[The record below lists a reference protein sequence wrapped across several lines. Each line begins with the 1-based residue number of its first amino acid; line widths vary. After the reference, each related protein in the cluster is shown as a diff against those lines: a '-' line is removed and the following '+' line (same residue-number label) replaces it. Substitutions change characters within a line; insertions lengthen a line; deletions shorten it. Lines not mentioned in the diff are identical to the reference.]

1 MTKIVIGKS
10 NTGKSELAEKL
21 ALETGDEKVY
31 YLATMNVCDDAGK
44 ERVVKHRKQREGKG
58 FITLEKQKDI
68 AGILDETGDAKT
80 STVLLEC
87 VANLVSNYIF
97 DDPSFDLKDSD
108 PESACE
114 DIASKAAGEIKALAE
129 KVHNLIIVTNEYDK
143 DGEGY
148 DDETRFYV
156 KTLSRTNE
164 LITPFCDEVH
174 DLLKDSKGN

>member
-1 MTKIVIGKS
+1 MIAVVIGKS
-10 NTGKSELAEKL
+10 NTGKSLLAEKL

-31 YLATMNVCDDAGK
+31 YLATMNVMDDAGR
-44 ERVVKHRKQREGKG
+44 ERVAKHRKQRDGKG
-58 FITLEKQKDI
+58 FITIEKQKDI
-68 AGILDETGDAKT
+68 AGILDDKSDAKA

-97 DDPSFDLKDSD
+97 DDPDFDIAAADLEK
-108 PESACE
+108 ACE
-114 DIASKAAGEIKALAE
+114 DIASKAASEIKALSE
-129 KVHNLIIVTNEYDK
+129 NVHNLIIVTNEYDP

-148 DDETRFYV
+148 DDATRCYV

-174 DLLKDSKGN
+174 DLLKEAEG

>member
-1 MTKIVIGKS
+1 MTSVVIGKS

-21 ALETGDEKVY
+21 ALETGDDKVY
-31 YLATMNVCDDAGK
+31 YLATMNVCDDAGR
-44 ERVVKHRKQREGKG
+44 ERVEKHRKQREGKG
-58 FITLEKQKDI
+58 FITIEKQRDI
-68 AGILDETGDAKT
+68 AGILDETGDAAE

-97 DDPSFDLKDSD
+97 VDGFDISKIDAD
-108 PESACE
+108 TECE
-114 DIASKAAGEIKALAE
+114 RIASVASDEIRALAG

-156 KTLSRTNE
+156 RTLSRTNE
-164 LITPFCDEVH
+164 LIIPFCDKVH
-174 DLLKDSKGN
+174 DLLADDKGN

>member
-1 MTKIVIGKS
+1 MITVVIGKS

-21 ALETGDEKVY
+21 ALETGDDKVY
-31 YLATMNVCDDAGK
+31 YLATMNVCDDAGR
-44 ERVVKHRKQREGKG
+44 ERVEKHRKQREGKG
-58 FITLEKQKDI
+58 FITIEKQRDI
-68 AGILDETGDAKT
+68 AGILDETGDASG

-97 DDPSFDLKDSD
+97 ADGFDISRIDPDTECERIVSVASD
-108 PESACE
+108 
-114 DIASKAAGEIKALAE
+114 EIRALAG

-156 KTLSRTNE
+156 RTLSGTNE
-164 LITPFCDEVH
+164 LIIPFCDKVY
-174 DLLKDSKGN
+174 DLLADDKGN

>member
-1 MTKIVIGKS
+1 MISIVIGKS
-10 NTGKSELAEKL
+10 NTGKSELAERL
-21 ALETGDEKVY
+21 ALKTGDDRIY
-31 YLATMNVCDDAGK
+31 YLATMNVCDDAGR

-58 FITLEKQKDI
+58 FITIERQKCI
-68 AGILDETGDAKT
+68 AGILDESGDASG

-97 DDPSFDLKDSD
+97 DDGFDIDKID
-108 PESACE
+108 PDTECES
-114 DIASKAAGEIKALAE
+114 IASEVSDEIRALSG

-148 DDETRFYV
+148 DDATRFYV

-164 LITPFCDEVH
+164 LIIPFCDMVY
-174 DLLKDSKGN
+174 DLLADDKGN

>member
-1 MTKIVIGKS
+1 MISLVIGKS

-21 ALETGDEKVY
+21 ALETGDDKVY
-31 YLATMNVCDDAGK
+31 YLATMNVMDDAGRK
-44 ERVVKHRKQREGKG
+44 RVAKHRKQREGKG
-58 FITLEKQKDI
+58 FITIEKKKDI
-68 AGILDETGDAKT
+68 AGIPDETGDGSV

-97 DDPSFDLKDSD
+97 DDPDFDIDNCD
-108 PESACE
+108 PDKACE
-114 DIASKAAGEIKALAE
+114 YIALKTSEEIKELSG

-148 DDETRFYV
+148 DDATRFYV

-164 LITPFCDEVH
+164 LIKSYCDDIH
-174 DLLKDSKGN
+174 DLLSEA

>member
-1 MTKIVIGKS
+1 MITLVVGKS

-31 YLATMNVCDDAGK
+31 YLATMNVMDDAGR
-44 ERVVKHRKQREGKG
+44 ERVIKHRKQREGKG
-58 FITLEKQKDI
+58 FITIEKQKDI
-68 AGILDETGDAKT
+68 AGIPFETDDAQS

-97 DDPSFDLKDSD
+97 DDPDFDMNKIVPDI
-108 PESACE
+108 ACE
-114 DIASKAAGEIKALAE
+114 NIASKVTGEIKALSE
-129 KVHNLIIVTNEYDK
+129 NVHNLIIVTNEYDR

-148 DDETRFYV
+148 DASTRFYV

-164 LITPFCDEVH
+164 LIRPCCDKIY
-174 DLLKDSKGN
+174 DLLFENEGN

>member
-1 MTKIVIGKS
+1 MNAIVIGKS
-10 NTGKSELAEKL
+10 NTGKSLLAEKL

-31 YLATMNVCDDAGK
+31 YLATMNVMDEAGR
-44 ERVVKHRKQREGKG
+44 ERVAKHRKQRDGKG
-58 FITLEKQKDI
+58 FITIEKQKGI
-68 AGILDETGDAKT
+68 AEILDEKCDAKA

-97 DDPSFDLKDSD
+97 DDPDFDIAAADLEK
-108 PESACE
+108 ACD
-114 DIASKAAGEIKALAE
+114 DIASKAASEIKALSE
-129 KVHNLIIVTNEYDK
+129 KVHNLIIVTNEYDP

-148 DDETRFYV
+148 DDATRFYV

-174 DLLKDSKGN
+174 DLLKEAEG